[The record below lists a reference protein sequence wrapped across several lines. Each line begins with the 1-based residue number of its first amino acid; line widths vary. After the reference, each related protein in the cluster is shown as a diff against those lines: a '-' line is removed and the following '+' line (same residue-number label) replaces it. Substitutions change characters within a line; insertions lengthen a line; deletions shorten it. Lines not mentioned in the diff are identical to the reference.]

1 MFNLVRKQGGLTK
14 TNFLPAWLQGELG
27 KLSQLYLLLFVFT
40 ISGRC
45 GEGCWGC
52 CNVLCCMVLLTFIT
66 LIFCQLS
73 TICIYYLFLLD
84 LLLSANSLTTFVVR
98 ELSWVCFPSPALTDW
113 TALSI
118 TSGIGPSTSS
128 NQHGNVVSLSSSLV
142 WVVWEVEMWET
153 SLCCFTEEW

>member
-1 MFNLVRKQGGLTK
+1 MTSRRAWETFSTVLATLCIYNLRKMWRGMVRM
-14 TNFLPAWLQGELG
+14 LQC
-27 KLSQLYLLLFVFT
+27 T
-40 ISGRC
+40 
-45 GEGCWGC
+45 
-52 CNVLCCMVLLTFIT
+52 VLCCMVLLTFIT

-113 TALSI
+113 TAFSMTL
-118 TSGIGPSTSS
+118 GRGPSTSS